1 MSKTAE
7 PMDTNI
13 LYYTDRKDVWGL
25 GLDSESQNICLEN
38 NLLPYIK
45 QVHDTIY
52 ETYRGVS
59 FVEPELIEYPEISNY
74 PKICFEI
81 HLTSEPIQ
89 ILEDEETFYVLFLE
103 KVPEEK
109 QHFFTFTYRVL

>member
-1 MSKTAE
+1 MPKIAE
-7 PMDTNI
+7 QMDANI
-13 LYYTDRKDVWGL
+13 LYYTDRKNVWGL
-25 GLDSESQNICLEN
+25 GLDSESQNICLKN

-52 ETYRGVS
+52 ETYGGVS
-59 FVEPELIEYPEISNY
+59 FVEPKLIEDSEIPNY
-74 PKICFEI
+74 QKICFEI
-81 HLTSEPIQ
+81 HLTGEPVQ
-89 ILEDEETFYVLFLE
+89 ILKDEEKFYVLFLE